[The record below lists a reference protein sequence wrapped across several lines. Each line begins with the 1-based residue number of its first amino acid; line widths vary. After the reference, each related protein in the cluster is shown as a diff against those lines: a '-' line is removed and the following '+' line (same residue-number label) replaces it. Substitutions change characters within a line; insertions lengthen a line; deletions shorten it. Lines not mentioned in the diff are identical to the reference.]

1 MPKAK
6 QVTAWVESKP
16 GELGRIAEALAKAK
30 VNITAISGW
39 SLTGESPV
47 HLLVSSP
54 AKAKKAL
61 AGLGIR
67 CTEED
72 VLCITVSNEPEGSR
86 RSERGWAVR
95 TLTWIMAMEA
105 LRKAVRRLIS
115 CLPSL
120 TSPAPQRPC
129 AGCRPIECRDALLP
143 PWGNHAGCHYSL
155 SY

>member
-30 VNITAISGW
+30 VNITAFSGW

-72 VLCITVSNEPEGSR
+72 VLCITVSNEPGRLAEVGTRLGGANINVDYGYGSVAEG
-86 RSERGWAVR
+86 GKKADLVLAVSDLAGA
-95 TLTWIMAMEA
+95 TKA
-105 LRKAVRRLIS
+105 LRGL
-115 CLPSL
+115 
-120 TSPAPQRPC
+120 
-129 AGCRPIECRDALLP
+129 
-143 PWGNHAGCHYSL
+143 
-155 SY
+155 